1 MSDAFLSAAE
11 TALAVFRGHR
21 GGPVSPGTRFKRL
34 TLRLDYDAYRR
45 AKPYWIPKDDD
56 YYPGHQ
62 EPDGDRV
69 DGLALAHPAASQ
81 LEVLHLECQRYT
93 YEHRPRLESLPC
105 AATLRLLELTHCK
118 LDPPS
123 AWPARSAVLA
133 LPRLTDL
140 QLRGCVVSEG
150 YLQVV
155 LHAAPA
161 LTNLVLVN
169 VRRKTAEE
177 KADPDD
183 SLRRPFSLRC
193 PTLTALELD
202 TSGLYYSD
210 TKEELKALTD
220 CGIELDMPSM
230 RSFCYR
236 GSFVKLSLTS
246 PAPGLARV
254 ELDVSRYG
262 QGHEPTSR
270 MLRSFSTTRAL
281 KLRLN
286 CIEDIVAGEEE
297 EGGPILLPTF
307 PNLELL
313 EVDGGYQYKNNETA
327 ALGMARL
334 LGSCPVMSE
343 LWLRLRMT
351 RYKAWKKDPPGAS
364 FAATVDRFNKLA
376 ASMASVSVQ
385 GGDSIGDAC
394 YISELPALSGC
405 ALSCLRKATLKFNSP
420 EELNCL
426 EVQLTKFLVENAMAL
441 EEMHVDHGR
450 QFWTDHLCNN
460 VPRWRAD
467 SFQRKN
473 LPDTGVF
480 RVISHS

>member
-1 MSDAFLSAAE
+1 MAAGDSANVSNAMSDAFLSAAE

-21 GGPVSPGTRFKRL
+21 GGPLSPGTRFKRL
-34 TLRLDYDAYRR
+34 TFRLDYDAYRR
-45 AKPYWIPKDDD
+45 AKPYWILKDDN
-56 YYPGHQ
+56 YSE
-62 EPDGDRV
+62 EPDSERV
-69 DGLALAHPAASQ
+69 DGLALAHPAASKR
-81 LEVLHLECQRYT
+81 EELHLECRRYS

-140 QLRGCVVSEG
+140 QLRDCVLSEG
-150 YLQVV
+150 YLQVM

-161 LTNLVLVN
+161 LTSLVLVN
-169 VRRKTAEE
+169 VKRKTVK
-177 KADPDD
+177 KADPND
-183 SLRRPFSLRC
+183 SFGRPFHLRC

-210 TKEELKALTD
+210 SETQEELKVLVNR
-220 CGIELDMPSM
+220 GIELDMPSL

-236 GSFVKLSLTS
+236 GFSVKLSLTS

-262 QGHEPTSR
+262 QGREPPSR

-281 KLRLN
+281 KLCLGS
-286 CIEDIVAGEEE
+286 IKDIVAGEEE
-297 EGGPILLPTF
+297 EGGPILPTF

-313 EVDGGYQYKNNETA
+313 EVDGSYQYKKNDTA

-343 LWLRLRMT
+343 LWLRLSHI
-351 RYKAWKKDPPGAS
+351 RYKACKKDPVGAS
-364 FAATVDRFNKLA
+364 FAATVDRFSKLA
-376 ASMASVSVQ
+376 ASMASVSEET
-385 GGDSIGDAC
+385 ATA
-394 YISELPALSGC
+394 SEIL
-405 ALSCLRKATLKFNSP
+405 ATSQSSP
-420 EELNCL
+420 
-426 EVQLTKFLVENAMAL
+426 
-441 EEMHVDHGR
+441 
-450 QFWTDHLCNN
+450 
-460 VPRWRAD
+460 P
-467 SFQRKN
+467 
-473 LPDTGVF
+473 
-480 RVISHS
+480 